1 MANRHLQRSVAMQSI
16 YEWDFRGCNDSLSRE
31 IVARNLEEFA
41 PGLEETDFPKKIIEG
56 VIKERKTIDDL
67 IEKCAPEWPIDQIAS
82 VDRAI
87 LRLGIYELLAGNY
100 DEVPPKVAIN
110 EAIELAKT
118 FGSDSSPKFVNGVLG
133 TIYREMGEPMKDDD
147 SEKHKAR
154 LGGKSEEPETVGRE
168 QGTEKEAE
176 EAVEAKPKAKKA
188 TKKKAEKSA

>member
-1 MANRHLQRSVAMQSI
+1 MQSI

-87 LRLGIYELLAGNY
+87 LRLGIYELLSGNY

-154 LGGKSEEPETVGRE
+154 IGEKSEPETE
-168 QGTEKEAE
+168 LATAAE
-176 EAVEAKPKAKKA
+176 EPIEEKANEDPVAEKPKAKKTA
-188 TKKKAEKSA
+188 KKKAETSA